1 MPDSV
6 TPATARELPVRQQS
20 EPFRSRRVTSAS
32 FSEGCRILIVVVQG
46 EQEAVLDGSVI
57 DLSVHGAGALF
68 PAAAGDGAGLSASTV
83 PVGTVVEIRSLTYFG
98 QELYRGQAT
107 IEHRHLTDGGVRLG
121 LSLESNILDLHAL
134 HRASTRLAFR
144 HRWAR
149 MLARVNEQ
157 ADTAQTTTSG
167 LPKALPPGVRPDF
180 ARWIW
185 SSRHF
190 LEAVRGF
197 LDEAERE
204 NLREDLVT
212 RRENLEDMFGEA
224 CPDVVVS
231 VLKFTEDLNRFVADM
246 SAAEIEA
253 HKHFLRSELSHLFL
267 LCPFMSRAFFKPLG
281 YAGDYEL
288 MNMLY
293 RPDPEGDSLF
303 AKMLNVRSKTEPTG
317 RATINRIEYLG
328 GLLGSCIAAA
338 PGPRARIASIGCG
351 AAREVLVL
359 LTKRPELG
367 ARLDL
372 ALVDQDPRAM
382 AHCERTLAPIARQT
396 GARLQFIADPIQ
408 HLIEARNLGSSLGDR
423 DLVYSAGL
431 FDYLPDGVFTQ
442 LLAALYHAVA
452 TGGRLTVGNMA
463 SHSPAIH
470 LMDFVMDWHLIHRTP
485 HELERLGAAAGA
497 PPHAIKVDA
506 EPEGINLFLHL
517 SR

>member
-6 TPATARELPVRQQS
+6 TPASARELPVRQHS

-32 FSEGCRILIVVVQG
+32 FSEGCRILVAVG
-46 EQEAVLDGSVI
+46 HAEQEAILDGSVL
-57 DLSVHGAGALF
+57 DLAVHGVGAIF
-68 PAAAGDGAGLSASTV
+68 PPAAGGAGLSAATV

-157 ADTAQTTTSG
+157 ADTAQATTSG

-197 LDEAERE
+197 LDEAERD

-212 RRENLEDMFGEA
+212 RRENLEDIFSEA
-224 CPDVVVS
+224 CPDVVNA
-231 VLKFTEDLNRFVADM
+231 VLRFTEDLNRRVTEM
-246 SAAEIEA
+246 PAAEREP
-253 HKHFLRSELSHLFL
+253 HKHFLRSELSHLLL
-267 LCPFMSRAFFKPLG
+267 LCPFVNRAFHKPLG

-303 AKMLNVRSKTEPTG
+303 AKILNVRSKTEPAG

-328 GLLGSCIAAA
+328 ALIEKCVAATA
-338 PGPRARIASIGCG
+338 SPRARIASIGSG
-351 AAREVLVL
+351 AAREVLSL
-359 LTKRPELG
+359 LNKRPELG
-367 ARLDL
+367 ARLDI

-396 GARLQFIADPIQ
+396 GTRLQFVADPIQ
-408 HLIEARNLGSSLGDR
+408 HLIEARNLGASLGDR

-431 FDYLPDGVFTQ
+431 FDYLPDDVFIR
-442 LLAALYHAVA
+442 LLGALYQAVA
-452 TGGRLTVGNMA
+452 TGGRLTVGNMG
-463 SHSPAIH
+463 SHNPA
-470 LMDFVMDWHLIHRTP
+470 LNFMDFVMDWHLIHRTP
-485 HELERLGAAAGA
+485 QDLERLAAAAGA
-497 PPHAIKVDA
+497 QPQAISVDA

-517 SR
+517 CR